1 MIMDY
6 CFLIIALILIALQT
20 GLLIHV
26 WCCYR
31 DSQQAC
37 ARKND
42 NYQPPT
48 ALIVPCKGLD
58 INFENNITSLFNQDF
73 DHFLLY
79 FVVDDQ
85 SDPAYEKLQKLKDK
99 LASESKAKEIEIFIA
114 GPAANQGQKVHNLLY
129 CCNKVPEDIQVLAF
143 ADSDIC
149 VKSDWLKH
157 LIHHLKDPQCGATTG
172 YRWFVPEKN
181 NLATLALVS
190 MNAQIVQL
198 LSPSFSNL
206 NQAWG
211 GSMAIKVQTFK
222 KAGVDQIWKTAI
234 SDDLS
239 LTYAIKKAGLKIIYV
254 PSCLVS
260 SYEKTTWSSL
270 FEFIRR
276 QFVITRVSIP
286 SGWWL
291 LLLGYLLA
299 NIGLWAG
306 VPIAAYAISINH
318 KFWILYTAV
327 PVIFLM
333 GQIFRA
339 TTRQKTAAKILAAD
353 KPKMKIAAITD
364 IALGW
369 FWSFLLLLFLASSAI
384 GRKIR
389 WRGVRYKL
397 INLTNT
403 QILD

>member
-1 MIMDY
+1 MDY
-6 CFLIIALILIALQT
+6 CFNIIALILIALQI
-20 GLLIHV
+20 GLLIHI
-26 WCCYR
+26 WYCHR
-31 DSQQAC
+31 DSQRAC
-37 ARKND
+37 SRKND
-42 NYQPPT
+42 DYQPPT
-48 ALIVPCKGLD
+48 VLIVPCKGLD

-73 DHFLLY
+73 DNFLLY

-85 SDPAYEKLQKLKDK
+85 SDPAYEKLQKLKEK
-99 LASESKAKEIEIFIA
+99 LTSESKAKEIEIFIA
-114 GPAANQGQKVHNLLY
+114 GHAANQGQKVHNLLY
-129 CCNKVPEDIQVLAF
+129 CCNKVPENIQVLAF

-149 VKSDWLKH
+149 VKSDWLKR
-157 LIHHLKDPQCGATTG
+157 LVYRLKDPKCGATTG

-181 NLATLALVS
+181 NLATLTLVS

-198 LSPSFSNL
+198 LSPSFSGL

-211 GSMAIKVQTFK
+211 GSMAIKVEVFK

-239 LTYAIKKAGLKIIYV
+239 LTYAIKKIGLKIIYI
-254 PSCLVS
+254 PACLVS
-260 SYEKTTWSSL
+260 SYEKTTWLSL

-276 QFVITRVSIP
+276 QFVITRVSTP

-291 LLLGYLLA
+291 LLSGYLLS

-306 VPIAAYAISINH
+306 APFAAHTISINH
-318 KFWILYTAV
+318 KFWIIYTAV

-333 GQIFRA
+333 GQIYRA
-339 TTRQKTAAKILAAD
+339 VTRQKTAAKILSAD

-369 FWSFLLLLFLASSAI
+369 LWAFLLLLILTSSAI

-389 WRGVRYKL
+389 WRGIRYKL
-397 INLTNT
+397 INITKT